1 MYAVPTLNDDEVI
14 RNGHDQNTSAAN
26 ERHDSPRHA
35 LASTHSE
42 VERAEHDDLEHNPD
56 HKPEKEFGHRLRGG
70 TVSKDPSPTMRRSL
84 QRILTAILAICAV
97 VWTAGAQP
105 ANVPQLQTNQSYVE
119 DVTRTP
125 SLNVG
130 DLMSVF
136 GHVMS
141 QLPERVKV
149 YPTENYY
156 YVGFFHNGIR
166 YAGNIRLDA
175 SNRDDGKVIFAYFED
190 TSQWY
195 DGAPDKHAVLD
206 AAQGVTVEKV
216 EPLVYRVTYQ
226 GKSVIFALNDLR
238 NVKPPAGALGADE
251 KFLGPIFDESAVP
264 FYLVFNTRLKIF
276 HYVLDEREKVADVFF
291 SPKGKDRI
299 LVGKRT
305 GFAFYKDHQRD
316 RKILIGAFEGNM
328 RANNY
333 FDGPFDQLPDN
344 FIEGEAL
351 RDAILA
357 VRPQL
362 KGEIDRFGGAPDGS
376 IRFMISPYMPYRE
389 LSNLDPIDG
398 CAPKKLK
405 RPDYYRCFVSDDG
418 SGAMVAR
425 KPKRNA
431 RPK

>member
-1 MYAVPTLNDDEVI
+1 M
-14 RNGHDQNTSAAN
+14 SAATAI
-26 ERHDSPRHA
+26 RYPLA
-35 LASTHSE
+35 LFACLLFPA
-42 VERAEHDDLEHNPD
+42 VARAE
-56 HKPEKEFGHRLRGG
+56 
-70 TVSKDPSPTMRRSL
+70 T
-84 QRILTAILAICAV
+84 
-97 VWTAGAQP
+97 P
-105 ANVPQLQTNQSYVE
+105 ALQTNQSYVE
-119 DVTRTP
+119 ELARPT

-136 GHVMS
+136 GYVMS

-156 YVGFFHNGIR
+156 YFGFLHDGIR

-195 DGAPDKHAVLD
+195 DDVPVEHAILD
-206 AAQGVTVEKV
+206 AAQGVAVEKI
-216 EPLVYRVTYQ
+216 EPLVYRISYQ
-226 GKSVIFALNDLR
+226 GTTVVFALNDLR
-238 NVKPPAGALGADE
+238 DVKPPADALGPDE
-251 KFLGPIFDESAVP
+251 KFIGPIFDESAIP

-276 HYVLDEREKVADVFF
+276 HYVLNETGKVADSFF
-291 SPKGKDRI
+291 LPKGTDRI

-305 GFAFYKDHQRD
+305 GFAFYKDHRLN

-344 FIEGEAL
+344 FIEGETL
-351 RDAILA
+351 REAILS

-362 KGEIDRFGGAPDGS
+362 KGQIDRFGGAPDGS
-376 IRFMISPYMPYRE
+376 IRFMIGPYMPYRE
-389 LSNLDPIDG
+389 LSELGHIDA
-398 CAPKKLK
+398 CARKKQK
-405 RPDYYRCFVSDDG
+405 QPDYYRCFVSDDE
-418 SGAMVAR
+418 SGGMVAP
-425 KPKRNA
+425 KPKRSG